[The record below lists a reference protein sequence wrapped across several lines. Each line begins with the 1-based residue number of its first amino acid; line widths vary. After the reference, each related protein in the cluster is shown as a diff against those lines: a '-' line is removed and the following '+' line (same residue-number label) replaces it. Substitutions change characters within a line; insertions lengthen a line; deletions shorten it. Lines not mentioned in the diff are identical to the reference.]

1 MRYERL
7 VEVEVGQTEA
17 RVTLTCSH
25 GIRILLQRQMPID
38 KELRANG
45 YAFRKRWLMDA
56 STEEVANSLGEVLRV
71 TQLLPGSNIPSVQS
85 LVPRPKSKGRPND
98 YSGVFGLSTFPLH
111 TDLAHWAWPPRY
123 LLLRC
128 VTGSPR
134 VATNVL
140 PVTALEAA
148 VGVACLRRAVARP
161 RRVGRSGAHVLLPIV
176 LKAGSQLYM
185 RWDSLFLVPM
195 NDGSNRIAD
204 VLAAGLWNSDE
215 LLQFYLTDRG
225 DTLILDNWRCLHGRS
240 HATLRDTNRR
250 VERVYLSD
258 LTL

>member
-1 MRYERL
+1 MLFPYCCNATCPSMKNCA
-7 VEVEVGQTEA
+7 QT
-17 RVTLTCSH
+17 VTPSASGGVT
-25 GIRILLQRQMPID
+25 
-38 KELRANG
+38 
-45 YAFRKRWLMDA
+45 DA
-56 STEEVANSLGEVLRV
+56 STGELANSLGEVLHV

-85 LVPRPKSKGRPND
+85 LVPRPKSKGRSND

-111 TDLAHWAWPPRY
+111 TDLAHWASPPRY

-128 VTGSPR
+128 VNGSPQ

-148 VGVACLRRAVARP
+148 LGAACLRRAVARP

-176 LKAGSQLYM
+176 LETGGSQLYM

-195 NDGSNRIAD
+195 NDGSKRVAE
-204 VLAAGLWNSDE
+204 VLAAERWQSDK

-240 HATLRDTNRR
+240 RATLRDTNRR
-250 VERVYLSD
+250 LERVYFSAI
-258 LTL
+258 TL